1 MTGKMKLIQRIKDF
15 FKSDTPDKV
24 LKFIVGWIIAF
35 DTIGGTFIPIAY
47 GRGYGWFAILNLIID
62 LYVIFK
68 FVRRLKNESSH

>member
-1 MTGKMKLIQRIKDF
+1 MTLTMRLIQKIRDY
-15 FKSDTPDKV
+15 FKSDTLSKIA
-24 LKFIVGWIIAF
+24 LFIIGWIIAF

-62 LYVIFK
+62 ICVIIC

>member
-35 DTIGGTFIPIAY
+35 DTIGGTLIPIAY
-47 GRGYGWFAILNLIID
+47 GKGCGWFAIPNLIID
-62 LYVIFK
+62 LYVIIN
-68 FVRRLKNESSH
+68 FVRRLKNENSH